1 MQHNERTAA
10 YGGGPQTEGG
20 KAVTRYNAAT
30 HGILRDTLTDYEEGV
45 ELGVL
50 DNLRGESTGDS
61 ALESLLLERIAIH
74 YVKLRRVAKAEQ
86 EFVRSVLNPRKVT
99 RVRTDSLA
107 VFEHGLATYEDTVEN
122 EGYTPQMSAEAV
134 ERLCGVYAR
143 YETSIENRFFRAI
156 RELRE
161 LRAAKPAA

>member
-1 MQHNERTAA
+1 MQNNKQPAPQ
-10 YGGGPQTEGG
+10 GGGPQTEEG
-20 KAVTRYNAAT
+20 KAITRYNAAT
-30 HGILRDTLTDYEEGV
+30 HGILRDTLTDYEKGV

-50 DNLRGESTGDS
+50 DNLRGESTDGS
-61 ALESLLLERIAIH
+61 ALEQLLLERIAVH
-74 YVKLRRVAKAEQ
+74 YVKLRRVAKAER
-86 EFVRSVLNPRKVT
+86 EFVQSMLDPRIVT

-107 VFEHGLATYEDTVEN
+107 VFEQGLATYEDTVEN

-134 ERLCGVYAR
+134 ERLYSVYAR

-161 LRAAKPAA
+161 LRTMKPNA